1 MVRLG
6 IDRIREFPALFRGR
20 RLGLVTGASGLNSQ
34 LIGSVEALNDAWGLT
49 LLFSP
54 EHGLRGEMQ
63 PGQTAERFVDVRT
76 GLPCVSLFGGG
87 FNEEGGAAAAEGAL
101 EKLDAVV
108 FDIQDAGSRYYTYA
122 STLFYLMQ
130 ACARR
135 GKEVVVL
142 DRPNPLGG
150 LLLEGNT
157 HRPEN
162 FSFIGRTPVPIRHGM
177 TLGEMARFFQDRFHP
192 ECPLQVVP
200 MEGWKREMYFED
212 TGLFFTPPSPNLPTL
227 TSLSL
232 YNGTCLFAGTNVS
245 EGRVTT
251 EPFTLV
257 GAPWIDGGRLAR
269 RMNDVG
275 LPGLRFAEA
284 WFTPQFSKY
293 QNVPCGGVRIHVTDA
308 RAVHGVNTG
317 VHLLCAVRELFP
329 EFAFRAP
336 GPDGR
341 WHIDIASGT
350 DQLRRGEMS
359 AEEICRAWAREA
371 EAFRPTLEKYA
382 LY

>member
-1 MVRLG
+1 MKNEIREVLFEMVRLG

-63 PGQTAERFVDVRT
+63 PGQTAESFVDVRT

-150 LLLEGNT
+150 PAAG
-157 HRPEN
+157 
-162 FSFIGRTPVPIRHGM
+162 G
-177 TLGEMARFFQDRFHP
+177 Q
-192 ECPLQVVP
+192 
-200 MEGWKREMYFED
+200 Y
-212 TGLFFTPPSPNLPTL
+212 PSPGKLF
-227 TSLSL
+227 L
-232 YNGTCLFAGTNVS
+232 Y
-245 EGRVTT
+245 R
-251 EPFTLV
+251 
-257 GAPWIDGGRLAR
+257 
-269 RMNDVG
+269 
-275 LPGLRFAEA
+275 
-284 WFTPQFSKY
+284 
-293 QNVPCGGVRIHVTDA
+293 QNA
-308 RAVHGVNTG
+308 RAHPPR
-317 VHLLCAVRELFP
+317 HD
-329 EFAFRAP
+329 P
-336 GPDGR
+336 G
-341 WHIDIASGT
+341 
-350 DQLRRGEMS
+350 
-359 AEEICRAWAREA
+359 
-371 EAFRPTLEKYA
+371 
-382 LY
+382 